1 MQYSRYDCQKRR
13 ILDWNSGR
21 RSRLQSWPTQQY
33 LEIALIV
40 WHQMVQIE
48 YFYERL
54 ETPRPPRKVTLSKN
68 WQCQQQH
75 STSGTQTYRVFLWQ
89 RQKSEDSPQVQD
101 GSKHILEDQATGSSL
116 LLQWMRFT
124 LVMST
129 SLRVHFQMETRII
142 KLLNELKLVQRK
154 LYSRRSGEG
163 KRWLKSRVHSS
174 RQDMANVELIELR
187 TSEIHQCPS
196 CGHAVFKETI
206 LCTCGKHIRPNQEMI
221 QRIRAA
227 FQFSK
232 HLLSA
237 RLQFLQEV
245 RSMVINHGS
254 YLLRKQ
260 KVFELSFR
268 RQEYHQFDLC
278 RPPEI

>member
-40 WHQMVQIE
+40 WHQMVEIE

-89 RQKSEDSPQVQD
+89 RQKSEDSPEVQD
-101 GSKHILEDQATGSSL
+101 GSKHIFEVRTKLKVGSKKICIREDPVKESIELSQESTQAA
-116 LLQWMRFT
+116 
-124 LVMST
+124 
-129 SLRVHFQMETRII
+129 
-142 KLLNELKLVQRK
+142 
-154 LYSRRSGEG
+154 
-163 KRWLKSRVHSS
+163 
-174 RQDMANVELIELR
+174 QDMANVELIELR

-206 LCTCGKHIRPNQEMI
+206 LCTCGKHIRQNQEMI

-227 FQFSK
+227 FHILK
-232 HLLSA
+232 A
-237 RLQFLQEV
+237 P
-245 RSMVINHGS
+245 
-254 YLLRKQ
+254 
-260 KVFELSFR
+260 SFR
-268 RQEYHQFDLC
+268 TSSVSSRGQKHGHQSWQLLAAEAKSFWIVFSAAGIFISLTFVVLP
-278 RPPEI
+278 RFN